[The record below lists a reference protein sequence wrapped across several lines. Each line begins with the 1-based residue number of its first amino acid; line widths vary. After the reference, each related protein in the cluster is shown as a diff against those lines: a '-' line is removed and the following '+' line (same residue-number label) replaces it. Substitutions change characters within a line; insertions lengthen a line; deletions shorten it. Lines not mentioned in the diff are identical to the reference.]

1 MKLFNFTF
9 IDKHN
14 LPISRILE
22 LAHESADDEATLR
35 DWTGYTVTPCKDP
48 EHLPQGEVHYFFEI
62 NGNIQSGTSEEPH
75 KKTTKT
81 VSSGKPDAA
90 ASPA

>member
-14 LPISRILE
+14 LSISRVLE
-22 LAHESADDEATLR
+22 LAQESADDEATLR
-35 DWTGYTVTPCKDP
+35 QWTGYTVTQCQDS
-48 EHLPQGEVHYFFEI
+48 ERMSNGEVHYFFEV
-62 NGNIQSGTSEEPH
+62 NGNIQSETGEECH
-75 KKTTKT
+75 KKSPK
-81 VSSGKPDAA
+81 SGSGSKPDAA